1 MNAEKCNAMILAK
14 EKLPENFIL
23 NIGDISLPPENQVTL
38 LGITLDSKLNFEAH
52 IQTLCKEVPKK
63 VNSLLRI
70 ASYLNVAESTDEFRF
85 FLFSVN
91 YCLLVWMFASKTSNH
106 SIDKLHKRCFKL
118 CTMITPQHM
127 MTCLRSTIQ

>member
-23 NIGDISLPPENQVTL
+23 NIGDISLSPENQVTL
-38 LGITLDSKLNFEAH
+38 LGITFDSKLNFEAH

-63 VNSLLRI
+63 VNSFLRI

-85 FLFSVN
+85 FYSQLTTA
-91 YCLLVWMFASKTSNH
+91 YWYGCLLAKRQIILLINCTKGASSYA
-106 SIDKLHKRCFKL
+106 
-118 CTMITPQHM
+118 Q
-127 MTCLRSTIQ
+127 